1 MQFCEDRRRADHPP
15 RCAETRQP
23 PRSLSSELTKLT
35 WGRWKGGTDHG
46 PDCATRQ
53 EDEQLRR
60 VAGRVVD
67 EGVPTFGAGTPG
79 EDDRLLTAVGDHGTM
94 EQNSKTKKN
103 WPSRGR
109 WRKNR
114 GFEPTRVEIQCS
126 ELNVQKS
133 KFKHKIK
140 IQSPVV
146 KSQHRGLPA
155 STVVRTKVHVHNQSW
170 RRDLP
175 LLFAQLGPLQLRKSF
190 TNGRLPLVSV
200 KLHLWTT
207 AFGSASFRGDDFSL
221 HFLQEKNPFSEPSR
235 EVLLLRPFFFS
246 SFSLSFS

>member
-1 MQFCEDRRRADHPP
+1 MQRQRGTVGTMLCSFARTEGGQTIHLGVRKHGSHHDRCPAN
-15 RCAETRQP
+15 C
-23 PRSLSSELTKLT
+23 TKLT

-175 LLFAQLGPLQLRKSF
+175 LLFAQPRPTPAAQKASLMDDC
-190 TNGRLPLVSV
+190 
-200 KLHLWTT
+200 LW
-207 AFGSASFRGDDFSL
+207 F
-221 HFLQEKNPFSEPSR
+221 P
-235 EVLLLRPFFFS
+235 
-246 SFSLSFS
+246 